1 MTLLR
6 DKLKIAR
13 QRISDLELI
22 IAQYGRSESGHLVV
36 ANYGNG
42 VSEDTNLLDM
52 QDAVLDLNNEELM
65 NKISKD

>member
-1 MTLLR
+1 MMLLK

-13 QRISDLELI
+13 QRINDLELI
-22 IAQYGRSESGHLVV
+22 IAQYARSESGHLVA

-42 VSEDTNLLDM
+42 VSEDTNLQDV
-52 QDAVLDLNNEELM
+52 QDAVLDLNNEELI